1 MEPLKLPTDWPE
13 LGNHLG
19 GFLGLAAEPV
29 AEMMCL
35 FSRTEPANHTTQ
47 MHLDGWSTEQL
58 CYQLWIQL
66 PVCLPTSWMKVY
78 HYDWYQ
84 SGIKGAKIRVKMCVR
99 GRRETK
105 KITVLKKMYISTW
118 NTPRNIFLNW
128 QIRQGSL
135 KNAKNQYIYKSC
147 TNEPNFI

>member
-1 MEPLKLPTDWPE
+1 MESLKLPTDWPE
-13 LGNHLG
+13 LGNHWG

-78 HYDWYQ
+78 HYDWHQ
-84 SGIKGAKIRVKMCVR
+84 RGIKGAKIRVKMCVR

-105 KITVLKKMYISTW
+105 KITVLKNAYIYLEHTKEY
-118 NTPRNIFLNW
+118 
-128 QIRQGSL
+128 SL
-135 KNAKNQYIYKSC
+135 KLTDLSGIHPLRMLR
-147 TNEPNFI
+147 TNTYTKAVEPDLI